1 MVLILAAATGFCLS
15 AESAEEARRLNP
27 TAAEIILGDGH
38 RMTVDFYAP
47 DIFRLFRDDI
57 FSGMTAEA

>member
-1 MVLILAAATGFCLS
+1 MVLILAAATGYSLS

-38 RMTVDFYAP
+38 RMTVDFYA
-47 DIFRLFRDDI
+47 R
-57 FSGMTAEA
+57 SGYLPSFPG